1 VRVSIQPCARRVIAW
16 TIVALAAAGHSC
28 AQPGQ
33 TSVMNEIAEKY
44 VRLVLAVGQH
54 DADYVDAFYGPAEW
68 KSAAERQKAPLEK
81 IAVDARALIAR
92 LRALPPAGVT
102 ATGDA
107 GDDLE
112 RLRREYLSRQLES
125 LEARVRMLSGA
136 ALTFDEES
144 KALYDAVAPQHPA
157 AYFDNALRELEPLL
171 PGAGSLVERYERF
184 HHDFIIPTGRLAAV
198 FDRAIDECRSRTV
211 KHVAL
216 PQTETF
222 KVEYVT
228 GKSWSGYNWYQ
239 GNYHSLIQVNTDLPI
254 YIDRAVDLAC
264 HEGYPGHHV
273 YNVLL
278 EKTLVHDRGWIEF
291 TVYPL
296 FSPQSLIA
304 EGTANYGIEVA
315 LPGDERTAFER
326 DVLFPLAGLPPDR
339 AATYYRV
346 QELVDK
352 LAYAGNEAARGYLNG
367 RMDRAQ
373 AVSWL
378 VEYALMS
385 PSRAEQRTRFM
396 DQYRSYVIN
405 YNLGK
410 DLVKDY
416 IETRAAGVAGR
427 RWSEFVRLLASPRLP
442 SALQPAGTRR
452 TDFAA
457 SGFGGGIASAE

>member
-1 VRVSIQPCARRVIAW
+1 MWGSAPPCARRVIAW
-16 TIVALAAAGHSC
+16 TLVVSAAATLSC
-28 AQPGQ
+28 ARSGP
-33 TSVMNEIAEKY
+33 TAVMNEIAEQY

-68 KSAAERQKAPLEK
+68 KSEAERQKAPLEK
-81 IAVDARALIAR
+81 IALDARALSAR
-92 LRALPPAGVT
+92 ARALPPAGS
-102 ATGDA
+102 ASRDA
-107 GDDLE
+107 GDDLK
-112 RLRREYLSRQLES
+112 RLRQEYLSRQLEA

-136 ALTFDEES
+136 TLSFDEES
-144 KALYDAVAPQHPA
+144 KALYDAVAPEHPA
-157 AYFDNALRELEPLL
+157 AYFNEALRELEPLL
-171 PGAGSLVERYERF
+171 PGPGSLIERYERF
-184 HHDFIIPTGRLAAV
+184 HHEFIIPTGRLGSV
-198 FDRAIDECRSRTV
+198 FDRAIEECRSRTLR
-211 KHVAL
+211 HVEL
-216 PQTETF
+216 PNTETF
-222 KVEYVT
+222 TVEYVT

-273 YNVLL
+273 YNALL
-278 EKTLVHDRGWIEF
+278 EKNLVHDRGWIEF

-339 AATYYRV
+339 AAAYYRV
-346 QELVDK
+346 QALVDK
-352 LAYAGNEAARGYLNG
+352 LAYAGNEAARKYLNG

-373 AVSWL
+373 AASWL
-378 VEYALMS
+378 VQYAMMS
-385 PSRAEQRTRFM
+385 PPRAEQRTRFM

-416 IETRAAGVAGR
+416 IESRAGGVAER

-442 SALQPAGTRR
+442 SGLQ
-452 TDFAA
+452 
-457 SGFGGGIASAE
+457 SATNQ